1 MNWKDDPYD
10 VGYGKPPKSGQFQ
23 KGRSGNPNGRPRG
36 TRNLST
42 DFAEVLSK
50 KVTVVENGKKKKTS
64 AQMAIIQRLCEKALM
79 GDQKSIAL
87 FLGYAGQLEVEKD
100 AQGAEKALSASDV
113 QILNNFADSL
123 ATKTDS
129 PDQSDKEEG
138 NVD

>member
-1 MNWKDDPYD
+1 MSWKDDPYD
-10 VGYGKPPKSGQFQ
+10 VGYGKPPKSSQFQ

-36 TRNLST
+36 TRNFFT
-42 DFAEVLSK
+42 DLEEVLSK

-64 AQMAIIQRLCEKALM
+64 AQMATIQRLCEKALM
-79 GDQKSIAL
+79 GDQRSIAL
-87 FLGYAGQLEVEKD
+87 LLSLAEQLANEKEM
-100 AQGAEKALSASDV
+100 QGAEKALSASDV

-129 PDQSDKEEG
+129 SDQSDKEEG

>member
-1 MNWKDDPYD
+1 MSWKDDPYD
-10 VGYGKPPKSGQFQ
+10 VGYGKPPKSSQFQ
-23 KGRSGNPNGRPRG
+23 KGKSGNPNGRPRG
-36 TRNLST
+36 TRNFST
-42 DFAEVLSK
+42 DFEEVLSK

-64 AQMAIIQRLCEKALM
+64 AQMATIQRLCEKALM

-87 FLGYAGQLEVEKD
+87 FLGYAEQLANEKET
-100 AQGAEKALSASDV
+100 QGAEKALSASDV

-129 PDQSDKEEG
+129 SNQADKEDG